1 MVQNFGAGP
10 LLHYAR
16 TKKTKDLRKDCLE
29 SRDSLQCDVGFE
41 GDSTAFSFGFLANAW
56 HL

>member
-1 MVQNFGAGP
+1 MVQNLGAGP